1 MNVLEF
7 ENFEVKPTQE
17 AFLIKPIRDLYNEDK
32 SKNKEKFMA
41 YLSVIYFIADPR
53 SSYNYI
59 SDEED
64 RLQAIIEQ
72 EGIKNFKMTDTLKRA
87 IEIYKQHTTTTS
99 LELLKAARAAIDKI
113 RYFLSD
119 VDLKEL
125 DVHGKPVYTVSSI
138 TQALKQVMVLSKEL
152 IAVEKVVSGEIEEK
166 GRAKGGNT
174 KTLFDDG
181 ITL

>member
-7 ENFEVKPTQE
+7 ENYEVRPTQE

-41 YLSVIYFIADPR
+41 YLSIIYFMADPR

-59 SDEED
+59 TDEET
-64 RLQAIIEQ
+64 RLEVIIEQ
-72 EGIKNFKMTDTLKRA
+72 EGIKNFKMTDKIARA
-87 IEIYKQHTTTTS
+87 IAIYKEHTTTTS
-99 LELLKAARAAIDKI
+99 LELLKDARTAIDKV
-113 RYFLSD
+113 RQFLRD
-119 VDLKEL
+119 VNLHET
-125 DVHGKPVYTVSSI
+125 DVHGKPVYTISSI
-138 TQALKQVMVLSKEL
+138 TQALKQTMVLAKDL
-152 IAVEKVVSGEIEEK
+152 AAIEKVVSGEIEEK